1 MVAKA
6 DMSTSR
12 KGEARIMQ
20 RVWRLLQRLP
30 LERRR
35 KVLERLTAS
44 QKRALECWIL
54 GHAGNATN
62 GSMAMVTS
70 TSTIA
75 SGRAKTKVH
84 QPTQLKGVRVAQ
96 NIVHYRRGKVTYYAA
111 QMQLGFGLRMLSKTE
126 RCLEVA
132 QQHELFLQR
141 VRETCHAAAP
151 QKELMGQAIREVL
164 VGEEAKKMGLRFVV
178 QIRIPWSRSTLT
190 SPPFRLSNL
199 ELGLQAWH
207 RLHDARERILSLSHG
222 NSQRGRANV
231 AQAGVQRAWQQLREA
246 YLASTRHSPRAISRI
261 RMLEAEFR
269 LRCKRDL
276 DTRIEKEVQQTQ
288 ADRAEEQLQALL
300 SRWNQPRFRRKVRH
314 YNSSH

>member
-1 MVAKA
+1 MV
-6 DMSTSR
+6 S
-12 KGEARIMQ
+12 
-20 RVWRLLQRLP
+20 
-30 LERRR
+30 
-35 KVLERLTAS
+35 
-44 QKRALECWIL
+44 
-54 GHAGNATN
+54 
-62 GSMAMVTS
+62 VTS
-70 TSTIA
+70 TSTK
-75 SGRAKTKVH
+75 SWAKTKVH

-261 RMLEAEFR
+261 RMLEGEFR
-269 LRCKRDL
+269 LRCKRDS
-276 DTRIEKEVQQTQ
+276 DTKIEKEVQQTQ

-314 YNSSH
+314 YTSSH